1 MSAVPVIAAAAAEGT
16 LAEVLKDVVLH
27 LTSPEMFHA
36 LSPTEGFETKP
47 HTFQAIETEG
57 RWKMPPDWDAGNA
70 RLLVPPANKKGK
82 LQKYQATVLS
92 INIKAIDPQFL
103 QSVLQLAFAAGFPP
117 AQLLSMASQVASV
130 ASGDSSQST
139 DILTLFVQLLQSLI
153 PQTQL
158 YTTALQ
164 PLMNKFPAQLAQILA
179 SLTQILPSISRSLG
193 DIQTTASSAEIE
205 AVWWSDGFEIYAGK
219 PLKSTSSVLDLC
231 SAIKHGLSLTVSRMG
246 IIFLCRIF

>member
-1 MSAVPVIAAAAAEGT
+1 
-16 LAEVLKDVVLH
+16 
-27 LTSPEMFHA
+27 
-36 LSPTEGFETKP
+36 
-47 HTFQAIETEG
+47 
-57 RWKMPPDWDAGNA
+57 
-70 RLLVPPANKKGK
+70 
-82 LQKYQATVLS
+82 
-92 INIKAIDPQFL
+92 
-103 QSVLQLAFAAGFPP
+103 
-117 AQLLSMASQVASV
+117 
-130 ASGDSSQST
+130 
-139 DILTLFVQLLQSLI
+139 VQLLQSLI

-179 SLTQILPSISRSLG
+179 SLTQILPSIGRSLG
-193 DIQTTASSAEIE
+193 DIQTTASFAEIE